1 RAGIAGNRG
10 RHGLGQFGW
19 LRHYCPG
26 SNARRRSFSRR
37 CAVVDHEENQ
47 DEKEYPNRTRE
58 VPLIEISHMGPGSPS
73 FTAIRKNRL
82 QVVLSMRD
90 RLYSRPNRSL
100 LLKKRDERER
110 PEKEKKQRSKAPD
123 GARIEK
129 HFPERHDDHEHRY
142 DRGYAE

>member
-1 RAGIAGNRG
+1 
-10 RHGLGQFGW
+10 RHSLGQSVW
-19 LRHYCPG
+19 QRHHRPRSSAC
-26 SNARRRSFSRR
+26 RRSFSRHF
-37 CAVVDHEENQ
+37 AVADHEKNQ
-47 DEKEYPNRTRE
+47 DEKEYSDRTRE
-58 VPLIEISHMGPGSPS
+58 MPLIEISHLRPGSPS

-129 HFPERHDDHEHRY
+129 HFPERHADHEHRY